1 MTDRRPQLSAPDKLT
16 FLLSLVPYL
25 TEHGNVA
32 VSEVAA
38 HFAVSPTQVRD
49 AVRLIA
55 LSGIPGESGHYH
67 HGDLFDINWDE
78 FEENDR
84 IVLTHLVAIDD
95 APRLSAREAAAL
107 IAGLQYL
114 SSLPENADKEAIASL
129 MAKLTRGASAAPS
142 QVAVSEADA
151 SETITTIQT
160 AVQAGRP
167 VEFDYLNA
175 RGEQVHRVV
184 DPLRVESVDN
194 DWYLRGW
201 CHLREAVRT
210 FRLDRMLAVT
220 LTDQPAQTHAGDVRL
235 PERLFEGSDD
245 DLTVVV
251 ELPASA
257 VHLVADY
264 RPVGSEPGSERDR
277 VRTTLRV
284 AHFHGL
290 KRLVTGLAG
299 IVTVISP
306 DAARRVVADW
316 AADGAARYD
325 EESDDNGESHD
336 GAPAASPRSEA

>member
-1 MTDRRPQLSAPDKLT
+1 MTERAAQFSAPDKLT

-25 TEHGNVA
+25 TEHTNVE

-38 HFAVSPTQVRD
+38 HFAVSPNQVRD

-55 LSGIPGESGHYH
+55 LSGVPGESRQYQ
-67 HGDLFDINWDE
+67 HGDLFDIHWDE
-78 FEENDR
+78 FEDNDR

-114 SSLPENADKEAIASL
+114 SSLPENADKEAIARV
-129 MAKLTRGASAAPS
+129 MAKLTRGASSAPS
-142 QVAVSEADA
+142 QVAVSEVVA
-151 SETITTIQT
+151 SETISTIQA
-160 AVQAGRP
+160 AVRDGLP

-175 RGEQVHRVV
+175 RGESVHRVV

-210 FRLDRMLAVT
+210 FRLDRMSLVT
-220 LTDQPAQTHAGDVRL
+220 PTDQPAAAHAGDVRL

-251 ELPASA
+251 ELPATA
-257 VHLVADY
+257 MRLMADY
-264 RPVGSEPGSERDR
+264 RPVGEEPIGNGDR

-299 IVTVISP
+299 IVTVVSP

-316 AADGAARYD
+316 AADGAAHYD
-325 EESDDNGESHD
+325 ET
-336 GAPAASPRSEA
+336 EA

>member
-1 MTDRRPQLSAPDKLT
+1 MQFSAPDRLT

-25 TEHGNVA
+25 TEHSSVDVA
-32 VSEVAA
+32 EVAT
-38 HFAVSPTQVRD
+38 HFAVSPDHVRD

-55 LSGIPGESGHYH
+55 LSGVPGESRQYQ

-114 SSLPENADKEAIASL
+114 SSLPENADKEAIARV

-142 QVAVSEADA
+142 QVAVSEAEA
-151 SETITTIQT
+151 SETITTIQA
-160 AVQAGRP
+160 AVRDGMP

-175 RGEQVHRVV
+175 RAEQVHRVV

-210 FRLDRMLAVT
+210 FRLDRMLSVAP
-220 LTDQPAQTHAGDVRL
+220 TDQPTQAHAGDVRL

-251 ELPASA
+251 ELPSTALR
-257 VHLVADY
+257 LVADY
-264 RPVGSEPGSERDR
+264 RPVGSEPTGIGDL

-290 KRLVTGLAG
+290 KRMVAGLAG
-299 IVTVISP
+299 LVTVISP
-306 DAARRVVADW
+306 EEARRVVADW

-325 EESDDNGESHD
+325 NTADEESAENDA
-336 GAPAASPRSEA
+336 GASPAAEA